1 MKHNIFMSYL
11 VGLCFMVIFHFC
23 ILLFS
28 FRKVFMMWRNEKG
41 AKQTIHQKNMNGK
54 NIDDKQIIQAMRRS
68 AGEGLRLLMAKYREP
83 VYWHIRRLVVS
94 HEDAQD
100 AAQETFVRIY
110 QSFSQIKSDKSF
122 RSWMFRIATNEAL
135 RLIGARP
142 QHEASLEADAS
153 QANHLM
159 ASDYVDYNDLEAVRL
174 QKAILCLP
182 TKQQLAF
189 NLRYYDE
196 LSYDEIA
203 EAIGSTVSAAK
214 MNYHIAKEKIKK
226 YMSSNN

>member
-11 VGLCFMVIFHFC
+11 VGFCFMVIFHFC

-54 NIDDKQIIQAMRRS
+54 NIDDKLIIQEMRRS

-159 ASDYVDYNDLEAVRL
+159 AQVIMS
-174 QKAILCLP
+174 
-182 TKQQLAF
+182 TTTT
-189 NLRYYDE
+189 LRRCDCRRP
-196 LSYDEIA
+196 S
-203 EAIGSTVSAAK
+203 SVCPP
-214 MNYHIAKEKIKK
+214 
-226 YMSSNN
+226 SNNSRSTCATMTSSATTR

>member
-1 MKHNIFMSYL
+1 
-11 VGLCFMVIFHFC
+11 
-23 ILLFS
+23 
-28 FRKVFMMWRNEKG
+28 MMWRFGKDVGETISQTEK
-41 AKQTIHQKNMNGK
+41 MDSK
-54 NIDDKQIIQAMRRS
+54 NIDDKQIIQEMRLS
-68 AGEGLRLLMAKYREP
+68 ASDGLRLLMAKYREH

-100 AAQETFVRIY
+100 ATQETFVRIFR
-110 QSFSQIKSDKSF
+110 SFSQFKGDKSF

-142 QHEASLEADAS
+142 QHETSLEADAS
-153 QANHLM
+153 QASHLM
-159 ASDYVDYNDLEAVRL
+159 ASDYVDYSDLEAVRL
-174 QKAILCLP
+174 QKAILSLP

-203 EAIGSTVSAAK
+203 ETIGSTVSAAK

-226 YMSSNN
+226 HMSSIN

>member
-1 MKHNIFMSYL
+1 MEAN
-11 VGLCFMVIFHFC
+11 
-23 ILLFS
+23 
-28 FRKVFMMWRNEKG
+28 
-41 AKQTIHQKNMNGK
+41 
-54 NIDDKQIIQAMRRS
+54 DKEIVSMMRRD
-68 AGEGLRLLMAKYREP
+68 AETGFRMFMAKYGQA
-83 VYWHIRRLVVS
+83 VYWHVRRMVVS
-94 HEDAQD
+94 HADAQD
-100 AAQETFVRIY
+100 AAQEAFVRVYRNIGSY
-110 QSFSQIKSDKSF
+110 RTDSSFKA
-122 RSWMFRIATNEAL
+122 WVYRIATNEAL